1 LFFGREG
8 PDALRREQVVACG
21 EIKPVFEVSWRALG
35 SEDRCLLCRELLLR
49 DDALVFSLRELPKL
63 LEHVSA
69 HGGCSRR

>member
-1 LFFGREG
+1 MRCEESRSW
-8 PDALRREQVVACG
+8 PAVRS
-21 EIKPVFEVSWRALG
+21 KPVFEVRWRALG